1 MLTKPGSGNALPA
14 PCRDHV
20 SSRTLS
26 GDGRPP
32 DRRTLALVTA
42 AAVLVG
48 VLLAAVPSSS
58 TAPGEGVSP
67 PSPQAGLR
75 TVVID
80 PGHGGQ
86 EVGALGPGGIRES
99 EITLDIALRLRELVF
114 RRIGIDVHLT
124 RDSDVDLSLD
134 RRTERANNWGGGL
147 FLSIH
152 ANAYRGNSI
161 RGPETYFLSA
171 NATDE
176 AARRVAG
183 NENAVAGDD
192 AGPAPEAAPPGQEP
206 LDLILWDLAQT
217 AHLRESSLFA
227 ELVQAELND
236 LWQIRDRGVKQ
247 APFRVLKGATMPAI
261 LVEVGFL
268 SNPEDARRLGDPA
281 FRARIAEAL
290 FRALERYRQQYAV
303 LVGAAPAP

>member
-1 MLTKPGSGNALPA
+1 MLTKPGSGNAPSA

-20 SSRTLS
+20 SSRTPS

-58 TAPGEGVSP
+58 TAPGEGESP

-183 NENAVAGDD
+183 SENAVAGDD
-192 AGPAPEAAPPGQEP
+192 AGPASEAAPAGQEP

-281 FRARIAEAL
+281 FRARIAESL